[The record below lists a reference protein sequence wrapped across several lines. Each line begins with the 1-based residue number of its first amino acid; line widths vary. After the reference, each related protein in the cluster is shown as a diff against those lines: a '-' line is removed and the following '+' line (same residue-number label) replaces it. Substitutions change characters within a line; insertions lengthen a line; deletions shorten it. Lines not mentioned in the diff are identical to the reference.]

1 MADNTTK
8 RRIRGAR
15 IDLYQ
20 SLERSTWAEKFGVTQ
35 EQLKEAVRSVG
46 DQVDKVQTYLRQVYG
61 DLR

>member
-20 SLERSTWAEKFGVTQ
+20 SRERSTWAEKFGATE
-35 EQLKEAVRSVG
+35 EQLREAVGSVG
-46 DQVDKVQTYLRQVYG
+46 DEADKVQAYLRQVYG